1 MIDSMFSRIFI
12 VFFFTTTQELLLFS
26 LTFSEGPSYANVTPP
41 SKQHLCLIRH
51 VTHAKLCELCAWGGA
66 AKLDNKNG
74 RKRLFRLSWVKQA
87 KEHIMFK
94 MLITKKCLLILG

>member
-12 VFFFTTTQELLLFS
+12 VFFFTTSQELLLFS

-66 AKLDNKNG
+66 AKLDNKNS
-74 RKRLFRLSWVKQA
+74 RKRLLG
-87 KEHIMFK
+87 ETFK